1 MLPSIQC
8 NNEEPY
14 VVLLLGSTLY
24 VGTPGAVYTF
34 DMNAI
39 REAADALPETLRKTE
54 TSKIES
60 TLGLRYVAGRGLEPV
75 RRNRL
80 IAVADVPDANN
91 VNNVNNV
98 NNANNANNAS
108 NVDNANNANN
118 ALPTVKKVDRDVAPQ
133 ESTNESTRSTSEE
146 NDEPA
151 PDDGASDKNAD
162 GDG

>member
-1 MLPSIQC
+1 
-8 NNEEPY
+8 
-14 VVLLLGSTLY
+14 
-24 VGTPGAVYTF
+24 
-34 DMNAI
+34 MNAI

-98 NNANNANNAS
+98 NNANNAS

-133 ESTNESTRSTSEE
+133 ESSNESTRSTSEE

-162 GDG
+162 SDG